1 MTYHSESVHREVGEA
16 GMEVKNS
23 HGRLEIELPEIVDIL
38 AAGELQTLLLDALA
52 REGEAAL
59 ALRADRVARLST
71 AAIQVILAAAGAC
84 AKADRPFTLT
94 RPAVAVAEAF
104 ARLGLTEELKK
115 IT

>member
-1 MTYHSESVHREVGEA
+1 LTYHSESVHREVGEA

-23 HGRLEIELPEIVDIL
+23 QGRLEIELPEIVDIL

-52 REGEAAL
+52 REGEGAL

-71 AAIQVILAAAGAC
+71 AAIQVILAAAGA
-84 AKADRPFTLT
+84 KADRPLILT